1 MYQNIKAP
9 LCATSL
15 THVFRGYLRCSTHLT
30 AAKRRCAEVTQTDVT
45 CGFMDKALQNW
56 EKRSGERQKI
66 YKTYLQKADKNHVLK
81 QLPRLHEE
89 AFEKID
95 CLQCANCCRNYSP
108 RFKTPDIKRISRH
121 LNMKEG
127 LFIETYLRMDEDG
140 DYVVKS
146 TPCPFLGEDNR
157 CTIYEQRPSDCMRF
171 PYTDEDVILKRQAL
185 TLKNSSFC
193 PIVFYV
199 LENLVTKGK

>member
-1 MYQNIKAP
+1 MTK
-9 LCATSL
+9 
-15 THVFRGYLRCSTHLT
+15 
-30 AAKRRCAEVTQTDVT
+30 EV
-45 CGFMDKALQNW
+45 LQNW
-56 EKRSGERQKI
+56 QKRSGERQKV
-66 YKTYLQKADKNHVLK
+66 YKQFLQKADKNQVLK
-81 QLPRLHEE
+81 KLPQLHEE

-127 LFIETYLRMDEDG
+127 AFIETYLRLDEDG
-140 DYVVKS
+140 DYVAKT
-146 TPCPFLGEDNR
+146 TPCPFLAEDNR
-157 CTIYEQRPSDCMRF
+157 CNIYDDRPSDCIRF
-171 PYTDEDVILKRQAL
+171 PYTDEDVILKRQPL

-199 LENLVTKGK
+199 LEKLVGGKT